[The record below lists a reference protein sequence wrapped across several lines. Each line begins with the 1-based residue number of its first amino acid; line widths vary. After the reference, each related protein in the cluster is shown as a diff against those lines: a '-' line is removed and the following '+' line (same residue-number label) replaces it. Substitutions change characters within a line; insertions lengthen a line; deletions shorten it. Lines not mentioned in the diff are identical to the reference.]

1 MIINYVLLFV
11 STLDT
16 IFIILGHSLKKIK
29 FSFLNI
35 FTISLVSSVM
45 LLLSLLLSTYV
56 SGFVSKKICDV
67 ISSILLLVIGF
78 FNIFVYL
85 LKCYLKKRKN
95 SKSIIEFKASDVH
108 FMINIFLENDDADI
122 NNDLVLSFKEA
133 LLLSIVLSIDGIST
147 GVIIGLMGINVFIA
161 FFISFIAQI
170 IFSYLGIALSKVV
183 NKERD
188 CTLINGIILIVL
200 AILKNI

>member
-56 SGFVSKKICDV
+56 SGVVSKKICDV

-95 SKSIIEFKASDVH
+95 SKSII
-108 FMINIFLENDDADI
+108 
-122 NNDLVLSFKEA
+122 
-133 LLLSIVLSIDGIST
+133 
-147 GVIIGLMGINVFIA
+147 
-161 FFISFIAQI
+161 
-170 IFSYLGIALSKVV
+170 
-183 NKERD
+183 
-188 CTLINGIILIVL
+188 
-200 AILKNI
+200 

>member
-1 MIINYVLLFV
+1 MFQDLF
-11 STLDT
+11 
-16 IFIILGHSLKKIK
+16 LK
-29 FSFLNI
+29 N
-35 FTISLVSSVM
+35 
-45 LLLSLLLSTYV
+45 
-56 SGFVSKKICDV
+56 CDV

-161 FFISFIAQI
+161 FFYFFYSTNY
-170 IFSYLGIALSKVV
+170 FSYLGI
-183 NKERD
+183 NF
-188 CTLINGIILIVL
+188 I
-200 AILKNI
+200 

>member
-161 FFISFIAQI
+161 FFISFIVQI
-170 IFSYLGIALSKVV
+170 IFSYFGIALSKVV